1 MLKTERQISLKDI
14 DNTIVSAHAFRES
27 SSLLLLNTFKA
38 SHGTSEIYL
47 IDLDDSLRIVLGRS
61 FAGRVDVQVLGDA
74 ICCASST
81 EEILCVFRNNGVK
94 EIKIKKSPLVLVV
107 GCGAVFLKQAKS
119 VAKMN
124 KDLTGFETVWNLE
137 RDDVK
142 DFVVLGDSKKLLVLY
157 SNGTCCLVG
166 QKSVQKINSMAS
178 PWHSVSSVPPHG
190 IMLVDAAG
198 SVYYCEYRK
207 GKIRVS
213 AKPCP
218 LPFLVDKVVALQS
231 GFDCFFSSDGT
242 MLGMMPHVSLSDNKT
257 CDNFIFESNQGDC
270 CITES
275 PPRLYIVRKETKE
288 ITIKILDPDRFA
300 NVVDGLIQ
308 SKLFDTA
315 LHLVRRQKPIMH
327 SLETKVVFNLAYSQ
341 ICDDKDY
348 ENGML
353 NLSIACGDD
362 TVKMLHV
369 FEFLL
374 PASLRWKPTS
384 DNVRTIDCISEREQL
399 SNALLPYLWSHRSRI
414 LSSPDPSAAVKTMID
429 TAILNCLLIMS
440 DNTATGSVLQ
450 FLQRRD
456 NNVDYE
462 SSRVA
467 LQKRGLYSELL
478 QLYNIQGHHSTAMEL
493 IKKLSL
499 DPEKVIPRPAGT
511 SAELK
516 GQPGAW
522 AAVKYLS
529 SIVNPEISL
538 VKYHCRWMMSLDPD
552 ATVTMFQ
559 HLYPSI
565 PTKVAVSILSQD
577 GSLLYSAQYLEE
589 ILQIKEMD
597 LGENSTSVWDDRQIL
612 AELYLQM
619 LANNKTSANL
629 LDKLTHLLDSYA
641 HTLDLNKLRRLL
653 SEGQYSHDAMVLVLE
668 KLKQH
673 KKALEILIV
682 DLEDPAK
689 AERYCRR
696 VGDKKVFVDLL
707 KVALKSQQANSNVL
721 QILSRNISPDLV
733 IQTLACVPDRMGIH
747 ECNEYITASIWTLK
761 EHQKKLYMMKHLAKG
776 KLQTICNTRMQEQC
790 RKHIVSGEKMC
801 PMCQKQLGASAH
813 VCSNNQLY
821 HYSCFTR
828 IK

>member
-1 MLKTERQISLKDI
+1 MQTPFVTERRISLKEEI
-14 DNTIVSAHAFRES
+14 QGAIVSAHACS
-27 SSLLLLNTFKA
+27 CSLLLLKTFKTG
-38 SHGTSEIYL
+38 GTSELCL
-47 IDLDDSLRIVLGRS
+47 IDLNSSRIVLGRS

-81 EEILCVFRNNGVK
+81 EGILCVFRNNGETRKVQ

-107 GCGAVFLKQAKS
+107 GCGTVFLKQAKS

-124 KDLTGFETVWNLE
+124 KELTGFETVWNLE

-142 DFVVLGDSKKLLVLY
+142 DFIVLGDSKKLLVLY

-166 QKSVQKINSMAS
+166 QKSVQKVNHITS
-178 PWHSVSSVPPHG
+178 PWHSVTFVPPQG

-218 LPFLVDKVVALQS
+218 LPFPVDKVFSLQS

-242 MLGMMPHVSLSDNKT
+242 MLGMMPHMSLSDNKT
-257 CDNFIFESNQGDC
+257 CDIIVESNDEDC

-275 PPRLYIVRKETKE
+275 PSRLYIVRKQTKE
-288 ITIKILDPDRFA
+288 IAIKILDLDRFA
-300 NVVDGLIQ
+300 GVVDGLIQ

-315 LHLVRRQKPIMH
+315 IHLVRRQKPCSVMQ
-327 SLETKVVFNLAYSQ
+327 SLENKVVFNLAHSQ

-362 TVKMLHV
+362 TVKMLQV

-374 PASLRWKPTS
+374 PASLRKPTS
-384 DNVRTIDCISEREQL
+384 EDVRAVAIDCTTEQEQL

-414 LSSPDPSAAVKTMID
+414 LSSSHPSETIKTMID

-440 DNTATGSVLQ
+440 DNTTGSVLQ

-467 LQKRGLYSELL
+467 LQRKGLYSELL

-511 SAELK
+511 SAELR
-516 GQPGAW
+516 GQPGVW

-589 ILQIKEMD
+589 MLQIKEMD
-597 LGENSTSVWDDRQIL
+597 LGENATSVWDDRQTL

-619 LANNKTSANL
+619 LANKETSANL
-629 LDKLTHLLDSYA
+629 LDKLTHVLDNYA
-641 HTLDLNKLRRLL
+641 HTIDLNKLHLLL
-653 SEGQYSHDAMVLVLE
+653 SEGRFSHDAMVLVLE

-673 KKALEILIV
+673 KKALEILID
-682 DLEDPAK
+682 DLKDPPK

-696 VGDKKVFVDLL
+696 VADKNVFVDLL
-707 KVALKSQQANSNVL
+707 KVTLKSQQANSKNSVLPHVL
-721 QILSRNISPDLV
+721 QILSRNMSPDLV
-733 IQTLACVPDRMGIH
+733 IQTLACVPDMVRH
-747 ECNEYITASIWTLK
+747 CCFCCDLRSYVL
-761 EHQKKLYMMKHLAKG
+761 
-776 KLQTICNTRMQEQC
+776 TI
-790 RKHIVSGEKMC
+790 
-801 PMCQKQLGASAH
+801 
-813 VCSNNQLY
+813 
-821 HYSCFTR
+821 
-828 IK
+828 